1 MINSHKTYLM
11 KNFYTNTLLI
21 AIFLLCSNPINA
33 YIKVD
38 GICYNTEENSKT
50 AEVTDG
56 GYNYYKGEINI
67 PSSIIYQGTTY
78 KVTKIGKDA
87 FRGCD
92 ITNVTIPNSVTVI
105 CNGAFSFCYNLTNI
119 AIPNSVITIEEMAF
133 IYCSGLASITIPAN
147 ITTIGTRAF
156 DYCTALKTVY
166 NNSSLNI
173 TKGTTSNGNVAYY
186 ANVVINKNDGI
197 IEDFVFRC
205 ALCAIRTTIQQSH
218 FTSAVTAP
226 SSFRRNSTLPFEGNC
241 NMVTPSV
248 AAFTTS
254 KAFSAAKRLTRNTV
268 SQFTGAPA

>member
-1 MINSHKTYLM
+1 M

-50 AEVTDG
+50 
-56 GYNYYKGEINI
+56 
-67 PSSIIYQGTTY
+67 
-78 KVTKIGKDA
+78 
-87 FRGCD
+87 
-92 ITNVTIPNSVTVI
+92 
-105 CNGAFSFCYNLTNI
+105 
-119 AIPNSVITIEEMAF
+119 
-133 IYCSGLASITIPAN
+133 
-147 ITTIGTRAF
+147 
-156 DYCTALKTVY
+156 VY

-186 ANVVINKNDGI
+186 ANVVINKNDDI

>member
-1 MINSHKTYLM
+1 MQQPHQRI
-11 KNFYTNTLLI
+11 
-21 AIFLLCSNPINA
+21 
-33 YIKVD
+33 IKVD

-78 KVTKIGKDA
+78 KVTKIGKDS

-92 ITNVTIPNSVTVI
+92 ITSVTIPNSVTVI

-133 IYCSGLASITIPAN
+133 IYCSGLASITIPAG

-173 TKGTTSNGNVAYY
+173 TKGATSNGNVAYY
-186 ANVVINKNDGI
+186 ANVVINKNDDI

-205 ALCAIRTTIQQSH
+205 ALCAIRTTIQQSARYGRISRIVVLWEQSH

-226 SSFRRNSTLPFEGNC
+226 SSFRHNSTLPFEGNC

>member
-1 MINSHKTYLM
+1 M

-38 GICYNTEENSKT
+38 GICYNTEENNKT

-92 ITNVTIPNSVTVI
+92 ITSATIPNSVTVI

-133 IYCSGLASITIPAN
+133 IYCSGLASITIPAS

-173 TKGTTSNGNVAYY
+173 TKGATSNGNVAYY
-186 ANVVINKNDGI
+186 ANVVINKNDDI